1 MPHSAPVGVFDS
13 GYGGISVLRSVRAML
28 PHESY
33 LYFGDNANAPYGVR
47 PGEEIR
53 RLSLAAGQRLADQG
67 VKAIVIACN
76 TATGTALSALRAAFS
91 MPVIGIQPALEA
103 AQRLRRD
110 GKVLALATPATFQT
124 DTYAALY
131 ARHGQHTISLPCP
144 GLMEFVEREELTGA
158 RLHAFLERLFSPYLN
173 EPIDAVVLGC
183 THYPFLKD
191 EIAGFFPDAVLVD
204 ASTDTAQ
211 QLKSALAERNLL
223 APPGREGTVTFL
235 SSAGPE
241 AAEKMRR
248 FYNLITDSHT

>member
-13 GYGGISVLRSVRAML
+13 GYGGISVLRSVRAVL
-28 PHESY
+28 PYESY

-53 RLSLAAGQRLADQG
+53 RLSLAAGQRLADRG

-76 TATGTALSALRAAFS
+76 TATGMALSTLRAAFP

-124 DTYAALY
+124 DIYTALY

-144 GLMEFVEREELTGA
+144 GLMEFVEMFKAPIKVLHPLLTATQEGNYNTTEGMGA
-158 RLHAFLERLFSPYLN
+158 VPFEGIILAHSNESEWQAFRNNKNNEAFL
-173 EPIDAVVLGC
+173 
-183 THYPFLKD
+183 
-191 EIAGFFPDAVLVD
+191 
-204 ASTDTAQ
+204 
-211 QLKSALAERNLL
+211 KSM
-223 APPGREGTVTFL
+223 
-235 SSAGPE
+235 SGP
-241 AAEKMRR
+241 AYSGA
-248 FYNLITDSHT
+248 D